1 MLELSGMSSYFL
13 EKIGKNITTVS
24 LESDK
29 AYPIIFM
36 FSKVGEGEKL
46 VRAMFSVAKEL
57 QPSVV
62 FMDEIDSVLCE
73 RKEGENDA
81 SRRLKTEFLVQFD
94 GVSDFLLECKCLLTV
109 DLLLIYFFFVYK

>member
-1 MLELSGMSSYFL
+1 M
-13 EKIGKNITTVS
+13 IVS
-24 LESDK
+24 IDCS
-29 AYPIIFM
+29 PQ
-36 FSKVGEGEKL
+36 VGEGEKL

-94 GVSDFLLECKCLLTV
+94 GVSDVGRTCLKST
-109 DLLLIYFFFVYK
+109 